1 MGSSNANKWLAAWM
15 KSHYADAPRDL
26 CTCFM
31 LRGQTLAVEGGYEA
45 LITSDTCMYISS
57 FEKMRKRIIEES
69 TILTF
74 IDTRGTNAH
83 PDVFDANAG
92 WVLLNK
98 RFPQYKGAFLK
109 LNQPIAEKQAR
120 YLEALAN
127 PNCGWFYRRNANT
140 FSAIP
145 GSPIAY
151 WAANAIGNAF
161 AQGKSLES
169 VMLFKT
175 GMVTGNND
183 RFLRLWWEVETE
195 EGCFDASCN
204 DEAVASGKRWFPYNK
219 GGEFRRWYGNN
230 DYLINFKNEGYDI
243 FSTAK
248 IDNRAVTNMRPE
260 LRFKTTVT
268 WSLISSGT
276 PAFRI
281 KEKGFLY
288 DKAGLS
294 FYPPTMNDAI
304 YALGLCNSTFAI
316 EVLRILASTLNF
328 QLGDIWRI
336 PYFIEQPRFD
346 AVSHSV
352 KNCIAI
358 SRVDWDAQETSWD
371 FKRHSLL

>member
-1 MGSSNANKWLAAWM
+1 
-15 KSHYADAPRDL
+15 
-26 CTCFM
+26 M